1 MNILHLFIIFLCNTI
16 HIDIYISCQE
26 NMLGVF
32 KNGLVSAP
40 KELNSPSSSFHQHE
54 EDQDQHPLKHFLKS
68 YTNAFSISFGNDV
81 SLALDPSSQVPLFCS
96 MDDIYCIFLGGLNN
110 LCTLNKQYGLTKVAN
125 EPMFVI
131 QAYKTLRDRGPY
143 PAHSVLKEL
152 DGSFGFIL
160 YDVMSKTVFVSLG
173 ANGEVKLF
181 WGIAADGSV
190 VISDNLVAIKS
201 SCSKS
206 FAPFPTGCMYHTEG
220 GLISFEHPKKK
231 MKAISRVDSE
241 GVMCGA
247 TFKVDMYSK
256 TQTMP
261 RVGSE
266 ANWATWGV

>member
-1 MNILHLFIIFLCNTI
+1 
-16 HIDIYISCQE
+16 
-26 NMLGVF
+26 MLGVF

-68 YTNAFSISFGNDV
+68 YTNAFS
-81 SLALDPSSQVPLFCS
+81 VPLPQQRLFCS

-131 QAYKTLRDRGPY
+131 QAYKTLRDHGPY

-160 YDVMSKTVFVSLG
+160 YDVKSKIVFVSLG

-206 FAPFPTGCMYHTEG
+206 FAPFPTGEWRHQIGVLGEFKRGVDVAHGDWFGVREG
-220 GLISFEHPKKK
+220 THLLGEHPLHPELF
-231 MKAISRVDSE
+231 V
-241 GVMCGA
+241 
-247 TFKVDMYSK
+247 
-256 TQTMP
+256 
-261 RVGSE
+261 
-266 ANWATWGV
+266 

>member
-1 MNILHLFIIFLCNTI
+1 
-16 HIDIYISCQE
+16 
-26 NMLGVF
+26 MLGIF

-40 KELNSPSSSFHQHE
+40 KELNSPSR
-54 EDQDQHPLKHFLKS
+54 DQHHHHQNQDPLKHFLNS
-68 YTNAFSISFGNDV
+68 NPNAFSFSFGTDA
-81 SLALDPSSQVPLFCS
+81 SLAFHTSSSTSSSKQRLFSS
-96 MDDIYCIFLGGLNN
+96 MDDIYCIFLGGLDN
-110 LCTLNKQYGLTKVAN
+110 LCSLNKQYGLTKISN

-152 DGSFGFIL
+152 EGTFGFIL
-160 YDVMSKTVFVSLG
+160 YDLKAKTVFVSLG
-173 ANGEVKLF
+173 ADGGVKLY

-220 GLISFEHPKKK
+220 GLMSFEHPKNK

-247 TFKVDMYSK
+247 SFKVDVYSK
-256 TQTMP
+256 TTQTMT

-266 ANWATWGV
+266 ANWATWGQGA

>member
-1 MNILHLFIIFLCNTI
+1 
-16 HIDIYISCQE
+16 
-26 NMLGVF
+26 MLAVF

-40 KELNSPSSSFHQHE
+40 KELNSPASLHQHH
-54 EDQDQHPLKHFLKS
+54 DHDPLKQS
-68 YTNAFSISFGNDV
+68 YANMFSISFGHDA
-81 SLALDPSSQVPLFCS
+81 SLAFDPSEQRLFCS
-96 MDDIYCIFLGGLNN
+96 MDDIYCIFLGGLKN
-110 LCTLNKQYGLTKVAN
+110 LCTLNKQYGLTKLAN

-160 YDVMSKTVFVSLG
+160 YDLKSKTVFVSLG
-173 ANGEVKLF
+173 ADGEVKLF

-190 VISDNLVAIKS
+190 VISDNLEAIKS
-201 SCSKS
+201 TCSKS

-220 GLISFEHPKKK
+220 GLMSFEHPKKK

-241 GVMCGA
+241 GVMNGA

-266 ANWATWGV
+266 ANWTTWI

>member
-1 MNILHLFIIFLCNTI
+1 
-16 HIDIYISCQE
+16 
-26 NMLGVF
+26 MLGIF
-32 KNGLVSAP
+32 KQGLVSAP
-40 KELNSPSSSFHQHE
+40 KELNSPYSFHQKHDQKQL
-54 EDQDQHPLKHFLKS
+54 DQDPMKEFLKS
-68 YTNAFSISFGNDV
+68 NVNAFSISFANDV
-81 SLALDPSSQVPLFCS
+81 SLALNPSSHSTFAQQRLFSS

-110 LCTLNKQYGLTKVAN
+110 LCTLNKQYGLTKLAN
-125 EPMFVI
+125 EPSFVI

-143 PAHSVLKEL
+143 PAHSVLKDL

-160 YDVMSKTVFVSLG
+160 YDLKAKTVFVSLSADG
-173 ANGEVKLF
+173 GVKLF

-190 VISDNLVAIKS
+190 VISDNLSVIKS
-201 SCSKS
+201 SCFKS

-220 GLISFEHPKKK
+220 GLMSFEHPKNK

-247 TFKVDMYSK
+247 TFKVDIYSK

-266 ANWATWGV
+266 ANWATWGQGA